1 MTSTGILRF
10 EPKGPA
16 ASGLTRWPDFAA
28 ADLESGAPVQHG
40 HEYLND
46 AERGLTAGIW
56 DCTAF
61 TTPMMSYPVNEFM
74 ILLEGEVTI
83 IEEGGRR
90 TTVRAGESFIL
101 PKGLRCQWQQIDY
114 VRKYFVIFDDASGLT
129 PKDAASLKVG
139 RPDPKG
145 DLAPSASPGADL
157 LLSAVPRQCAHVW
170 FEDLTGQWTVGVW
183 FSTPYHRKTIP
194 FPRHELM
201 HILEG
206 SVTLTEGSGVI
217 HRFKAGDTF
226 FVPMGTLCDWRSTE
240 DLLKIYCIFQPK
252 VVDAQSGAKS
262 EAAE

>member
-1 MTSTGILRF
+1 MSSTGILRF

-16 ASGLTRWPDFAA
+16 AGGLTRWPDFAA
-28 ADLESGAPVQHG
+28 SDVESGTPVQHG

-46 AERGLTAGIW
+46 AKRGLTAGVW

-61 TTPMMSYPVNEFM
+61 TTPLMSYPVNEFM

-83 IEEGGRR
+83 AEENGRR

-101 PKGLRCQWQQIDY
+101 PKGLRCRWQQSGY
-114 VRKYFVIFDDASGLT
+114 VRKYFVIFDDASGLA
-129 PKDAASLKVG
+129 PKDPAALAVY

-145 DLAPSASPGADL
+145 ELAPSQSPGTDV
-157 LLSAVPRQCAHVW
+157 LLSAVPRQAAHVW

-183 FSTPYHRKTIP
+183 SSTPYHRKAIP

-206 SVTLTEGSGVI
+206 SVKLTEGSGVT

-226 FVPMGTLCDWRSTE
+226 FVPMGTLCDWKSTE
-240 DLLKIYCIFQPK
+240 NIRKIYCIFQPNA
-252 VVDAQSGAKS
+252 VAAKS